1 MHSTGITIRILFGVG
16 RSSRSALGWL
26 FVIEPT

>member
-1 MHSTGITIRILFGVG
+1 MHTTGITIRMLFGFG

>member
-1 MHSTGITIRILFGVG
+1 MRSTGITIRMLFGVG
-16 RSSRSALGWL
+16 HSSRSALGWL

>member
-1 MHSTGITIRILFGVG
+1 MHSTGITIRMLFGVG
-16 RSSRSALGWL
+16 HSSRSALGWL